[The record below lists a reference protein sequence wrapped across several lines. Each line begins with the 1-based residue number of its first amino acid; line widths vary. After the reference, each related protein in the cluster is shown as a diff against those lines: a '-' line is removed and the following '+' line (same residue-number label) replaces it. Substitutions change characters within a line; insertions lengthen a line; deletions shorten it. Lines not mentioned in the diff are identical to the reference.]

1 MLKSLP
7 ANFPQTFLPERRL
20 LGQLLAFA
28 GRSGSG
34 SVAEISDETG
44 IPNGKKTGK
53 VEPMI
58 HFTRGMGLVT
68 AEKSTGVWRLGR
80 TPLGEMVSRED
91 AFLSEPVTMW
101 LAHLLLSR
109 RLGRAA
115 PATGVADPWFV
126 LFAEGR
132 FRLGERFDLNAYLN
146 LLTERHG
153 AKQYLKPLAGLVT
166 RMYSEGTSFA
176 DAAILSTPEN
186 AAGELLFRRESA
198 PAEIAFFPAYAV
210 FLWLIWDEAFG
221 DVEQMSFDEL
231 ARETRIL
238 SLLGWDGAQAAVWLD
253 WLADQHLA
261 QLDRYTGSVVLLRL
275 VKTGQVIDRL
285 YSELV

>member
-1 MLKSLP
+1 
-7 ANFPQTFLPERRL
+7 
-20 LGQLLAFA
+20 
-28 GRSGSG
+28 
-34 SVAEISDETG
+34 
-44 IPNGKKTGK
+44 
-53 VEPMI
+53 MI
-58 HFTRGMGLVT
+58 HYASGMGLVT
-68 AEKSTGVWRLGR
+68 AAKSKGVWQIARTSLGA
-80 TPLGEMVSRED
+80 MVSRED
-91 AFLSEPVTMW
+91 AFLSEPLTMW
-101 LAHLLLSR
+101 LMHLLLSR
-109 RLGRAA
+109 RLGIVA

-153 AKQYLKPLAGLVT
+153 AKQYLKPLAGLVA
-166 RMYSEGTSFA
+166 RMYSEQTCFA
-176 DAAILSTPEN
+176 DAAILSTSEN

-198 PAEIAFFPAYAV
+198 PLETAFFPAYAV

-221 DVEQMSFDEL
+221 DVEQVSFDEL
-231 ARETRIL
+231 AHETRIL
-238 SLLGWDGAQAAVWLD
+238 SLLGWDGAQAATWLD

>member
-1 MLKSLP
+1 MKPLP
-7 ANFPQTFLPERRL
+7 LNFPQTFLPDRRL

-28 GRSGSG
+28 GRGGSG
-34 SVAEISDETG
+34 TVEEISDETG

-58 HFTRGMGLVT
+58 HFTRGMGLLS
-68 AEKSTGVWRLGR
+68 AEKSTGVWKLTR

-91 AFLSEPVTMW
+91 AFLSEPLTMW

-126 LFAEGR
+126 MFAEGR
-132 FRLGERFDLNAYLN
+132 FRLGERFDLDAYLR
-146 LLTERHG
+146 LLSERHG
-153 AKQYLKPLAGLVT
+153 AKQYLKSLAGLVA
-166 RMYSEGTSFA
+166 RMYSADTSFA
-176 DAAILSTPEN
+176 DAAILSSSKT
-186 AAGELLFRRESA
+186 AAGEPFFRRESA
-198 PAEIAFFPAYAV
+198 PAEIVFYPAYAV
-210 FLWLIWDEAFG
+210 FLWLIWDEAYS

-231 ARETRIL
+231 ASETRLL
-238 SLLGWDGAQAAVWLD
+238 SLLGWDGAQTAVWLD

>member
-1 MLKSLP
+1 MKPLP
-7 ANFPQTFLPERRL
+7 PNFPQTFLPDRRL
-20 LGQLLAFA
+20 LGQLLAFV

-34 SVAEISDETG
+34 SVEEISAETG
-44 IPNGKKTGK
+44 IPNGKQTGK

-58 HFTRGMGLVT
+58 HFTRGMGLIT
-68 AEKSTGVWRLGR
+68 AAKSTGVWELAR
-80 TPLGEMVSRED
+80 TPLGEMVARED
-91 AFLSEPVTMW
+91 AFLSERLTMW
-101 LAHLLLSR
+101 LVHLLLSR

-132 FRLGERFDLNAYLN
+132 FRLGERFDLAAYLN

-153 AKQYLKPLAGLVT
+153 AKQYLKPLSGLVV
-166 RMYSEGTSFA
+166 RMYSERASFG
-176 DAAILSTPEN
+176 DAAILSTSEN
-186 AAGELLFRRESA
+186 TAGEMLFRRESA

-210 FLWLIWDEAFG
+210 YLWLIWDESFG
-221 DVEQMSFDEL
+221 DVEQISFDEL

-238 SLLGWDGAQAAVWLD
+238 SLLGWDGAQASVWLD
-253 WLADQHLA
+253 WLADQDLM
-261 QLDRYTGSVVLLRL
+261 QLDRYTGSVVLLKL
-275 VKTGQVIDRL
+275 ANTGQVINRL